1 EDENWAGEA
10 EGYISNGP
18 FKLAEWKHDSEI
30 ELEKNADYHAS
41 DEVSLETI
49 NFLMV
54 GDATTYYQ
62 MFTSGELD
70 YITDLPSDMIDTVK
84 DDNQYVE
91 QPYFGTY
98 MYIFNVE
105 EEPFTNEKI
114 RKAFS
119 MGMEREMLTENVT
132 KAGEQPIY

>member
-1 EDENWAGEA
+1 
-10 EGYISNGP
+10 
-18 FKLAEWKHDSEI
+18 
-30 ELEKNADYHAS
+30 
-41 DEVSLETI
+41 
-49 NFLMV
+49 
-54 GDATTYYQ
+54 DATTYYQ

-132 KAGEQPIY
+132 KAGEQPIYAMVPEGVETDDGDFREDGGEYFSEDIEEAKQLLKEGMEEEGWDTLP